1 MRAWRQGEVH
11 LLVKEQVDTQCN
23 TNTIIKISQEF
34 DAPAHQDVQECAVKA
49 VRLERLVGAVT
60 APRSL
65 GGRDLT
71 ANGISLIF
79 LFFWNPF
86 LITYSAGERQAKQLL
101 ATRKR
106 RKRMWMLMEMEKEK
120 EEARAKRR
128 RRRGRGGLPAL
139 QRGRGGES

>member
-23 TNTIIKISQEF
+23 TNTIIKISQECE
-34 DAPAHQDVQECAVKA
+34 APAHQDVQECAVKA

-79 LFFWNPF
+79 LFFGT
-86 LITYSAGERQAKQLL
+86 LSLL
-101 ATRKR
+101 RI
-106 RKRMWMLMEMEKEK
+106 
-120 EEARAKRR
+120 
-128 RRRGRGGLPAL
+128 L
-139 QRGRGGES
+139 QGKDKPSSC